1 MTRPKL
7 KGMRSIRTIQTLRN
21 RALPTSRAEM
31 AGQLARLEHERARL
45 ERETKIFT
53 EKQSE
58 TGKNLCKVRDQIE
71 QIKRALYGLSRNR
84 AGRDNGRQSSADRR
98 APSGSG
104 LQKDDGEEERDSKK
118 VSVVNLN
125 Y

>member
-1 MTRPKL
+1 
-7 KGMRSIRTIQTLRN
+7 
-21 RALPTSRAEM
+21 M

-84 AGRDNGRQSSADRR
+84 GGRDNGGQFSANRR
-98 APSGSG
+98 KRPDSGSR
-104 LQKDDGEEERDSKK
+104 KDNEEEEGKK
-118 VSVVNLN
+118 VNVVNLN

>member
-71 QIKRALYGLSRNR
+71 QIKQALYGLSRNW
-84 AGRDNGRQSSADRR
+84 GDRDNGGQFSTNRR
-98 APSGSG
+98 RRPDSGSR
-104 LQKDDGEEERDSKK
+104 KDDGKEEGESKK
-118 VSVVNLN
+118 VNVVNLN